1 MPEAQYK
8 YMELDQ
14 GDCVVPLKIRRGAL
28 LCCIAHKLFY
38 YAYKCNVFCS
48 GDLTIELLSS

>member
-14 GDCVVPLKIRRGAL
+14 GDSVVPLKIRRGH
-28 LCCIAHKLFY
+28 CCAVSLTNYFTTPT
-38 YAYKCNVFCS
+38 NV
-48 GDLTIELLSS
+48 TSSAAVI

>member
-14 GDCVVPLKIRRGAL
+14 GDCVVPLKIRGGAL
-28 LCCIAHKLFY
+28 LCYIAHKLSTYFTTPT
-38 YAYKCNVFCS
+38 NV
-48 GDLTIELLSS
+48 TSSAAVI

>member
-14 GDCVVPLKIRRGAL
+14 GDCVVPLKIRGGHYCAISLTNYQPIL
-28 LCCIAHKLFY
+28 LRLQM
-38 YAYKCNVFCS
+38 
-48 GDLTIELLSS
+48 